1 MKDAVGNESEAGMER
16 HLLQIIGT
24 IRSCY
29 KEKFGIPRQA
39 GLTPSA
45 RAELELAGP
54 FARPE
59 IVRGLEE
66 FSHLWLVFLFHEAV
80 SEGWQWTVR
89 PPRLGGRR
97 RLGVFATRS
106 PHRPNHIGLSAVRLL
121 GIETGG
127 GGVTLKLGGV
137 DLLDGTPVLDVKP
150 YLPYSDRLGEATSGW
165 ADADR
170 AEIPVIF
177 TPTAASCAAA
187 YRQRTGRSLLPLI
200 EEVLR
205 QDPRPASQRG
215 RRTRFAM
222 TLWDVTIRWQ
232 VTKTC
237 FLVDCCEWL
246 EEREEPVSR

>member
-1 MKDAVGNESEAGMER
+1 MTDRVSLE
-16 HLLQIIGT
+16 IIGYMST
-24 IRSCY
+24 CFR
-29 KEKFGIPRQA
+29 EKFGTPRQC
-39 GLTPSA
+39 GLVPSA
-45 RAELELAGP
+45 EGRLRLVEPYCRRET
-54 FARPE
+54 
-59 IVRGLEE
+59 VRGLEE

-165 ADADR
+165 TDTDR

-177 TPTAASCAAA
+177 TPAAASFAAD

-222 TLWDVTIRWQ
+222 TLWDVNIRWQ

-246 EEREEPVSR
+246 EEREEPVSG